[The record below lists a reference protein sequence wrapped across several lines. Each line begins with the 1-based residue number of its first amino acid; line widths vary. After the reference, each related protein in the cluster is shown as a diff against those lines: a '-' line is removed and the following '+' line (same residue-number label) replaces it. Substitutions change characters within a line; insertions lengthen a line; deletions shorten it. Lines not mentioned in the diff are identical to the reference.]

1 MHKYPS
7 ELHNGINNPNFNDI
21 NRSIR
26 FLGVYIIMPIALIVR
41 DQLIIIY
48 IEKCILTP
56 KFWAFIHELTIEK
69 AYYNVIYTK
78 KYEVRAPEGFE
89 HIEEKRTYFIDD
101 VEVSLK
107 TFNDFLSNQKNYVDK
122 IAKKNLRH

>member
-1 MHKYPS
+1 M
-7 ELHNGINNPNFNDI
+7 ELTIPISTILTAALG
-21 NRSIR
+21 